1 MLRALRV
8 TDRFPALESR
18 DYRRL
23 FLNTVFASGSRWALM
38 LARGWLVFDLTDSSA
53 AVGLVTFAGMSPF
66 LFAGPI
72 GGALA
77 DRMDR
82 RRLAIFSATAALLF
96 SLVLAGVVLG
106 DVVEVWH
113 VMALAVFQGIT
124 MALVGP
130 AQQALLPNL
139 VRSEHLL
146 SAVALSGI
154 AMHGSRI
161 IGPLLGGVLLAYA
174 GAGYVFLLSGA
185 LLLVSIAALRR
196 IEWRPEPGAAAPA
209 AARSTPAQAIGSI
222 ATDVG
227 VGIRYV
233 WGDRRLRLVI
243 ALVVFHCGFTMAFD
257 SMLPRLARDVGGG
270 SETFSAFVMGIGAG
284 AIVGTAALATLRTDA
299 ARGPVLA
306 ATGIGSGLAMLVLGI
321 ATVPAIA
328 VLGAFLAGLTQA
340 PYMAV
345 SQTLLQQITPDALRG
360 RVMSLFFML
369 AAGHMAFINLG
380 FGALADSVGVRT
392 LMIVPGLLWIAI
404 FAAASVSLPDLRYLL
419 RRGSFVADS
428 AVGAVE
434 ERGAAGS

>member
-23 FLNTVFASGSRWALM
+23 FLNTLFASGSRWALM

-66 LFAGPI
+66 LFAGPV

-82 RRLAIFSATAALLF
+82 RRLAIFSAAAAVLF
-96 SLVLAGVVLG
+96 SLVLAGLVLSEL
-106 DVVEVWH
+106 VQVWH
-113 VMALAVFQGIT
+113 VVALAVIQGIT

-161 IGPLLGGVLLAYA
+161 VGPLLGGVLLAYA
-174 GAGYVFLLSGA
+174 GSGYVFLLSA
-185 LLLVSIAALRR
+185 MLLLVSVWALRN
-196 IEWRPEPGAAAPA
+196 IEWRPEPVAAAPA
-209 AARSTPAQAIGSI
+209 AARSTPARAIGAI
-222 ATDVG
+222 VTDIG
-227 VGIRYV
+227 VGMRYV

-257 SMLPRLARDVGGG
+257 SMLPRLARNVGGG
-270 SETFSAFVMGIGAG
+270 SETYSAFVMGIGAG
-284 AIVGTAALATLRTDA
+284 AIVGTAGLATLRTEA

-306 ATGIGSGLAMLVLGI
+306 ATGIGSGLAMLVLGA
-321 ATVPAIA
+321 ATVPAMA
-328 VLGAFLAGLTQA
+328 VFGAFLAGLTQA
-340 PYMAV
+340 TYMAV

-380 FGALADSVGVRT
+380 FGRLADSVDVRP
-392 LMIVPGLLWIAI
+392 LMIIPGLLWIAI
-404 FAAASVSLPDLRYLL
+404 FAAASVTLPDLRYLL
-419 RRGSFVADS
+419 RRGSFVAD
-428 AVGAVE
+428 GAVAAVE
-434 ERGAAGS
+434 GQGVAGS

>member
-1 MLRALRV
+1 MLRV

-77 DRMDR
+77 DRLDR
-82 RRLAIFSATAALLF
+82 RRLAIFSAAAGMVF
-96 SLVLAGVVLG
+96 SLVLAGLVLSGVVQ
-106 DVVEVWH
+106 VWH
-113 VMALAVFQGIT
+113 VVALAVIQGTT
-124 MALVGP
+124 MALVAP

-154 AMHGSRI
+154 AMHGSKI
-161 IGPLLGGVLLAYA
+161 VGPLLGGVLLANA
-174 GAGYVFLLSGA
+174 GAGYVFLLSAA
-185 LLLVSIAALRR
+185 LLLVSVAALRS
-196 IEWRPEPGAAAPA
+196 IEWRPERGAAPPVAG
-209 AARSTPAQAIGSI
+209 RSTPARAIGALAS
-222 ATDVG
+222 DVG
-227 VGIRYV
+227 VGMRHV
-233 WGDRRLRLVI
+233 WGDRRPRLVI
-243 ALVVFHCGFTMAFD
+243 GLVVFHCGFTMAFD

-270 SETFSAFVMGIGAG
+270 SETYSALLMGIGTG
-284 AIVGTAALATLRTDA
+284 AIVGTAGLATLRTEA
-299 ARGPVLA
+299 ARGPALA
-306 ATGIGSGLAMLVLGI
+306 ATGIGSGLAMLVLGT
-321 ATVPAIA
+321 ATVPAMA
-328 VLGAFLAGLTQA
+328 VSGAFLAGLTQA
-340 PYMAV
+340 TYMAV

-380 FGALADSVGVRT
+380 FGRLADDVGVGP
-392 LMIVPGLLWIAI
+392 LMIVSGLLWIAI
-404 FAAASVSLPDLRYLL
+404 FAAASVSLPDLRHLF
-419 RRGSFVADS
+419 RRGSFIAD
-428 AVGAVE
+428 GAVAAPE
-434 ERGAAGS
+434 GPGAAGS